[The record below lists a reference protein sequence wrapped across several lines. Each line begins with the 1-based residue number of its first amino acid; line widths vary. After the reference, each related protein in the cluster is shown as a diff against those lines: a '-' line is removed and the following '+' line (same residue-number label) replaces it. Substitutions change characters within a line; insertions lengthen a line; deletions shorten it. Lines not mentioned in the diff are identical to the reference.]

1 MSNSSFAMA
10 AGISPIPWLLG
21 LSRSSSWMLR
31 ICHLNLTCIGE
42 WLTSVFFTLIN
53 HKSTYNTRTFLNIPR
68 YSMYGIFTS
77 MYHEK
82 SPNVG
87 KYTIHGILWDISW
100 GVKLYH
106 FRRSTLRRMDVWTQ
120 LDPLTRCI
128 FHLPGSGALEGEVSY
143 PATSLD
149 LDGGTWQ
156 CRRRYPD
163 FPTSWWTSTE
173 KSSRFPV
180 GWSGWMGVV
189 GLGGRVALYSCF

>member
-1 MSNSSFAMA
+1 
-10 AGISPIPWLLG
+10 
-21 LSRSSSWMLR
+21 MLR
-31 ICHLNLTCIGE
+31 TCHLNLTCIGE
-42 WLTSVFFTLIN
+42 WLTSVFFFTL
-53 HKSTYNTRTFLNIPR
+53 YNTRTFLNIPGPR